1 MVKCLRILHL
11 SDLHMGQE
19 RGAAR
24 WRLRDVLGQA
34 WRDNLDAIAQDR
46 PVDLVCFTGDLAFSG
61 KPEQYREAGE
71 AIEFLLRR
79 LKLDKSRFFCVPGN
93 HDIDRD
99 LEEEV
104 WRKLRDA
111 NDVRP
116 EDFDPWIAGQ
126 RTPRGCDDRWRDA
139 VLLRR
144 GAYDDWLTAFGLD
157 HLRPVH
163 HRHGRLGYR
172 ITFAPGELGNVAPLH
187 IVGFDSAWLAGD
199 GDDRE
204 QDNANLRLTREQVGR
219 LLSDD
224 NGDALTGHTIGLM
237 HHPFSNLIEN
247 ESQSMPGL
255 MSRMGLGLL
264 LHGHLHDLRLAEWA
278 SPHHGLYISS
288 AGSQY
293 QRNDVPNTIHLLDL
307 DLSSG
312 EKLRPVGA
320 WVRAWSPEGF
330 WHDDNSRYAGMRN
343 GRLQLVSETTVP
355 FTPTP
360 GTFVGRTN
368 ELDQLRAALLPAVR
382 GAETRPTV
390 ICCAIDGMPGVGKTR
405 LAEQF
410 ITEHWL
416 QAYPPP
422 ADTPS
427 GECVLRLVLS
437 SGEDQA
443 SVRSA
448 DALLRDLADRLKL
461 RGTIDD
467 VRRDLPFA
475 LQHGPGGHPRLVLV
489 ENVDSDVQAEQVAA
503 LAHGLPGCPVLVTAR
518 VRKFGGQAWAR
529 VEVEPLRME
538 DAIKLLRDEAE
549 AAGKEAYVPDEVQA
563 RHLAETL
570 GRLPLAL
577 HIAASHLGLGKTPQ
591 EFLDELR
598 ATGLDLAPAQYGDH
612 GLQVDRARAI
622 LRSSFDISWKAW
634 CAGAGK
640 SIEWQQALVA
650 LAHGPAEGV
659 GESLGAAITDLPPAQ
674 YGRCLVAACQLSLL
688 EIEWAGDGDTRER
701 RVRLH
706 TLIAEFLRGDQFGLG
721 EATVML
727 RIGDW
732 CSRHLQESDAQAVP
746 AAWAALR
753 AEAPALLHWL
763 ARAQQPPT
771 AAAIGH
777 GALYA
782 LGNGPY
788 ADWLAAYE
796 RWGKGVE
803 DPSLL
808 GGLCLAEARLSEQIG
823 DPARS
828 EAAARAALAAFRDVG
843 IELDIAI
850 TQGYIADLL
859 QARGEWEGALRILRE
874 EKLPIVER
882 LGDMGSYAVTQ
893 GQIADILQ
901 SRGELEKA
909 LKIRRLVLPMFEQ
922 LGNARESAL
931 TQGKIADILQLR
943 GELDVALRIYRE
955 DVAPVFERLGDVR
968 MRTIVQSRVADL
980 LQARGEWGEALRIW
994 REEQLPVYQ
1003 RLGDVLSCAMSQGKI
1018 ADILQLRGQLEEAL
1032 RIRLDEELPVYKR
1045 LGDVRGCAIT
1055 QGKIACILFARGELK
1070 WALRIQR
1077 EEELPV
1083 YERLGDARLLSL
1095 GRTNL
1100 AMTLAKRGRLQD
1112 RPEVLTLLRQ
1122 ALSEAER
1129 LRLPEA
1135 EAIRG
1140 LIARIFGG
1148 SEDGSPS

>member
-1 MVKCLRILHL
+1 MAKRLRILHL

-19 RGAAR
+19 RGATR

-61 KPEQYREAGE
+61 KSEQYREAGE
-71 AIEFLLRR
+71 AIEFLLHQ

-99 LEEEV
+99 LEADA
-104 WRKLRDA
+104 WRQLRDA
-111 NDVRP
+111 HDVRP
-116 EDFDPWIAGQ
+116 EDFDPWIAGG
-126 RTPRGCDDRWRDA
+126 RAPRGCENAWIDA

-144 GAYDDWLTAFGLD
+144 RAYDDWLTTFGLD
-157 HLRPVH
+157 HFRPQH

-172 ITFAPGELGNVAPLH
+172 ITFASGELGNAAPLH

-199 GDDRE
+199 GDHRE

-224 NGDALTGHTIGLM
+224 NGDPLTGHAIGLI

-264 LHGHLHDLRLAEWA
+264 LHGHLHDLRLTEWA
-278 SPHHGLYISS
+278 SPRHGLHISS

-312 EKLRPVGA
+312 EKLRPVSV
-320 WVRAWSPEGF
+320 WVRAWSSEGF

-343 GRLQLVSETTVP
+343 GRLQLLQESIAS

-360 GTFVGRTN
+360 GTFVGRTD
-368 ELDQLRAALLPAVR
+368 ELDQLRAALLPAAR
-382 GAETRPTV
+382 GADTRPTV

-405 LAEQF
+405 LAEEF

-437 SGEDQA
+437 SGEDQT

-461 RGTIDD
+461 IGQIDD
-467 VRRDLPFA
+467 IRRDLPSA
-475 LQHGPGGHPRLVLV
+475 LQRGPGGHPRLVLI

-503 LAHGLPGCPVLVTAR
+503 LVHGLPGCPVLVTAR
-518 VRKFGGQAWAR
+518 VRKFGGQAWKR
-529 VEVEPLRME
+529 VEVEPLLME
-538 DAIKLLRDEAE
+538 DAIKLLCEEAK
-549 AAGKEAYVPDEVQA
+549 AAGDDAYVPDEAQA
-563 RHLAETL
+563 RQLAETL

-577 HIAASHLGLGKTPQ
+577 HIAASHLGLGKTPN

-622 LRSSFDISWKAW
+622 LRSSFDLSWKAW
-634 CAGAGK
+634 CTGAGK

-659 GESLGAAITDLPPAQ
+659 GESLGAAITNLPQAQ
-674 YGRCLVAACQLSLL
+674 YGRCLVAAGRLSLL
-688 EIEWAGDGDTRER
+688 EIEWVGEGEARER

-706 TLIAEFLRGDQFGLG
+706 ALIAEFLRTLPQPDA
-721 EATVML
+721 ETVIARMGAWFAP
-727 RIGDW
+727 RV
-732 CSRHLQESDAQAVP
+732 SDANQDTMGNARREVQSESSGLLR
-746 AAWAALR
+746 WLDQTRLDEAALSIVD
-753 AEAPALLHWL
+753 ATH
-763 ARAQQPPT
+763 
-771 AAAIGH
+771 
-777 GALYA
+777 YA
-782 LGNGPY
+782 SANGPY
-788 ADWLAAYE
+788 DVWLVCLKAAM
-796 RWGKGVE
+796 
-803 DPSLL
+803 LQ
-808 GGLCLAEARLSEQIG
+808 AG
-823 DPARS
+823 DTKRGT
-828 EAAARAALAAFRDVG
+828 ALAWAVAQLARQSG
-843 IELDIAI
+843 
-850 TQGYIADLL
+850 DLTFALETL
-859 QARGEWEGALRILRE
+859 QAS
-874 EKLPIVER
+874 VER
-882 LGDMGSYAVTQ
+882 AKRLEDDYVYAVTQ

-901 SRGELEKA
+901 SRGELEEA
-909 LKIRRLVLPMFEQ
+909 LCIRRDEQ
-922 LGNARESAL
+922 
-931 TQGKIADILQLR
+931 I
-943 GELDVALRIYRE
+943 
-955 DVAPVFERLGDVR
+955 PVFERLGVVR
-968 MRTIVQSRVADL
+968 ERAITQAHIAGILQSR
-980 LQARGEWGEALRIW
+980 GE
-994 REEQLPVYQ
+994 
-1003 RLGDVLSCAMSQGKI
+1003 
-1018 ADILQLRGQLEEAL
+1018 LEEAL
-1032 RIRLDEELPVYKR
+1032 RIRCNEVLPLFQQLADPSLCAVEMSKIADILQERGELEEALRIRREEVLPVAEQ
-1045 LGDVRGCAIT
+1045 LGDVRSSAIT
-1055 QGKIACILFARGELK
+1055 KGKIAYILQSRGDLEE
-1070 WALRIQR
+1070 ALRIRR

-1083 YERLGDARLLSL
+1083 YERLGDVHSLLV
-1095 GRTNL
+1095 GRTML
-1100 AMTLAKRGRLQD
+1100 AFTLVQRGRPED
-1112 RPEVLTLLRQ
+1112 RPEALALLKQ

-1129 LRLPEA
+1129 LRLSEV
-1135 EAIRG
+1135 ETIRG
-1140 LIARIFGG
+1140 WIAQIFGG
-1148 SEDGSPS
+1148 GGDDGVLPS